1 MLYLVDFSGG
11 FVLPVAPLLERPV
24 ELDSPGTGAIID
36 TAAAI
41 PAFVG
46 VKNNRRFALLGM
58 GYINVYLADFNTM
71 VAPIAD
77 IRIENHGV
85 VRCSDIRNSDYFFL
99 RHLSLQK
106 PVN

>member
-1 MLYLVDFSGG
+1 MSLIPGTLGQFSSSYLVDLPGG

-24 ELDSPGTGAIID
+24 ELDSPGAGAIVD

-46 VKNNRRFALLGM
+46 VKNNRRSALLGV

-71 VAPIAD
+71 VAPITD

-85 VRCSDIRNSDYFFL
+85 VRRGDVGNSD
-99 RHLSLQK
+99 
-106 PVN
+106 